1 MRKEGN
7 FELGLTVAGH
17 LNFFKLFQL
26 FTWLVEL
33 RAKLIHKA
41 ANDEQAKK
49 TSKQSCAISEF
60 PKVLIFHLYVTPYP
74 ICVRS
79 LNVVHLFLVRRKKG
93 KFDFQGF
100 M

>member
-7 FELGLTVAGH
+7 FELGLTVSSFE
-17 LNFFKLFQL
+17 LFLKLFQL

-49 TSKQSCAISEF
+49 HKSNLAISEL